1 MQFDKD
7 LHVFNNTQ
15 SLNAQLGQNG
25 FELITDTS
33 ANTTGYYAIQVI
45 EDTIFTALT
54 GTNISGTFT
63 GVTFTDGHVIFGQIS
78 SFTLASGKVLA
89 YLSAVDGV

>member
-7 LHVFNNTQ
+7 LHVFNTGQ
-15 SLNAQLGQNG
+15 GINAQLGQNG
-25 FELITDTS
+25 FELITNTS

-45 EDTIFTALT
+45 EDAEFSAFT
-54 GTNISGTFT
+54 GQNITGTFT